1 MQNGANAIHF
11 IGVCGTAMGA
21 VAAAMARRG
30 WQVTGS
36 DAQCYPPM
44 SDFLRTTGIRLFD
57 GYDPANLP
65 PEGTLVVVGNALSR
79 GNPEVEAMLDRKMD
93 YLSLPEALRRFFLIG
108 KHNYVVCGTH
118 GKTTTTSM
126 LAWMFEHA
134 GREPGFLIG
143 GMPRNF
149 GMGARFTDSPWT
161 VLEGDEYDTA
171 FFDKRSKFLHYL
183 PEVVVM
189 NNIEFDHVDIYK
201 SIDDVK
207 LTFSRLLRVVPRGG
221 LVIINGDDANCL
233 EVTAQSPAPVR
244 SVGFGEN
251 NTDRIIMNEA
261 APGRGTF
268 RLGEAVFT
276 VPMDGEFNIR
286 NAAMAAAAAR
296 HAGLTDVQ
304 IQEALDGFNGVGRRQ
319 ELRGVKNG
327 VSVIDDFAHH
337 PTAIRLSIASMRQ
350 RFPGSRLWAIFEPR
364 SNTTRRKVFQNE
376 LADAVAGADLA
387 VISRVEDPGK
397 VPEDERLDPGAL
409 VESISIRG
417 IPAWLEGGADAI
429 VERVAPAARDG
440 DVLLVLSNGGFGG
453 IHGKLLARL

>member
-21 VAAAMARRG
+21 VAAAMASRG

-36 DAQCYPPM
+36 DARCYPPM
-44 SDFLRTTGIRLFD
+44 SDFLRTTGIRLFE

-65 PEGTLVVVGNALSR
+65 PDGTLVVVGNALSR
-79 GNPEVEAMLDRKMD
+79 GNPEVEAMLDRKME
-93 YLSLPEALRRFFLIG
+93 YLSLPETLRRFFLTG

-126 LAWMFEHA
+126 LAWMFERA

-149 GMGARFTDSPWT
+149 GRGARFSDSPWT

-221 LVIINGDDANCL
+221 LVVINGDDANCR
-233 EVTAQSPAPVR
+233 EVAAESPAPVR
-244 SVGFGEN
+244 SVGFGEH
-251 NTDRIIMNEA
+251 NTDRIVMVEA
-261 APGRGTF
+261 SPGRGSF
-268 RLGEAVFT
+268 RLGETVFT
-276 VPMDGEFNIR
+276 VPMDGEFNVR
-286 NAAMAAAAAR
+286 NAAMAATAAR
-296 HAGLTDVQ
+296 HAGLKDAE
-304 IQEALDGFNGVGRRQ
+304 IQEALDGFDGVSRRQ

-327 VSVIDDFAHH
+327 ISVIDDFAHH

-350 RFPGSRLWAIFEPR
+350 RFPEARLWAIFEPR
-364 SNTTRRKVFQNE
+364 SNTTRRKVFQSE
-376 LADAVAGADLA
+376 LAEAVAGADLA
-387 VISRVEDPGK
+387 VVSRVEDPGK
-397 VPEDERLDPGAL
+397 VPEAERLDPAAL
-409 VESISIRG
+409 VESISSHG
-417 IPAWLEGGADAI
+417 IPAWVENDADAI
-429 VERVAPAARDG
+429 VERVAPAARSG

>member
-21 VAAAMARRG
+21 VAAAMAGRG
-30 WQVTGS
+30 WHVTGS

-44 SDFLRTTGIRLFD
+44 SDFLRTTGIHLFD

-65 PEGTLVVVGNALSR
+65 PDGTLVVVGNALSR
-79 GNPEVEAMLDRKMD
+79 GNPEVEAVLDRKMD

-126 LAWMFEHA
+126 LAWMFERA

-149 GMGARFTDSPWT
+149 GKGARFDGSPWT

-189 NNIEFDHVDIYK
+189 NNIEFDHADIYK
-201 SIDDVK
+201 NLDEVK
-207 LTFSRLLRVVPRGG
+207 LTFSRLLRVIPRGG
-221 LVIINGDDANCL
+221 LLVINGDDANCL
-233 EVTAQSPAPVR
+233 EVAADSPAPVR

-251 NTDRIIMNEA
+251 NSDRITLVEA
-261 APGRGTF
+261 PPGRGVF
-268 RLGEAVFT
+268 RLGGTVFT

-286 NAAMAAAAAR
+286 NAAMAATAAR
-296 HAGLTDVQ
+296 HSGLTDAQ
-304 IQEALDGFNGVGRRQ
+304 IQDALDGFEGIGRRQ

-337 PTAIRLSIASMRQ
+337 PTAIRLAIASMRQ

-376 LADAVAGADLA
+376 LAEAMGEADMAVVSL
-387 VISRVEDPGK
+387 VEDPGK
-397 VPEDERLDPGAL
+397 VPEADRLDPAAL
-409 VESISIRG
+409 VRSISKGG
-417 IPAWLEGGADAI
+417 IPAWLESGADAI
-429 VERVAPAARDG
+429 VERVAPAAREG

-453 IHGKLLARL
+453 IHNKLLARL